1 MVYSFIIT
9 ILLVFVPINLSH
21 SELVVVS
28 GKIYQPKADRKKIYG
43 TVRPLTRT
51 QKIQQGLIK
60 EPRMVTCRLKKRV
73 KTKSGEEVCIYQ
85 GQNKTYEMA
94 IENKCPRQYQCK
106 YNPYGSEPNIGSV
119 IDSLNEA
126 VK

>member
-1 MVYSFIIT
+1 MVLIYALLLSLIALPSDLHSGAKT
-9 ILLVFVPINLSH
+9 I
-21 SELVVVS
+21 
-28 GKIYQPKADRKKIYG
+28 GKKKEY
-43 TVRPLTRT
+43 TRQ

-85 GQNKTYEMA
+85 GQNRTYEMA
-94 IENKCPRQYQCK
+94 IENKCPREYKCK

>member
-1 MVYSFIIT
+1 MLKT
-9 ILLVFVPINLSH
+9 LLVLLLALMPATVANTEIYIAG
-21 SELVVVS
+21 
-28 GKIYQPKADRKKIYG
+28 GKMYQGKGNQKKIYG

-60 EPRMVTCRLKKRV
+60 EPKMVTCKLKYRK
-73 KTKSGEEVCIYQ
+73 KTKSGDEVCIYQ

-94 IENKCPRQYQCK
+94 IERNCPRQYKCK
-106 YNPYGSEPNIGSV
+106 YNPYGEEPNIGSV

>member
-1 MVYSFIIT
+1 MLKFILVLLLTLTPATISKTDILIT
-9 ILLVFVPINLSH
+9 G
-21 SELVVVS
+21 
-28 GKIYQPKADRKKIYG
+28 GKIYQPKDNKKKTYG

-60 EPRMVTCRLKKRV
+60 EPKMVTCRLKKRV

-94 IENKCPRQYQCK
+94 IEQNCPKQYKCK
-106 YNPYGSEPNIGSV
+106 YNPYGDVPNIGSV
-119 IDSLNEA
+119 IDSLNDA

>member
-1 MVYSFIIT
+1 LVYSFIIS
-9 ILLVFVPINLSH
+9 ILLLFVPVNLSH
-21 SELVVVS
+21 SELVVVG
-28 GKIYQPKADRKKIYG
+28 GKMYTPKDKNKHLGQRNK
-43 TVRPLTRT
+43 LTRQ
-51 QKIQQGLIK
+51 QKIQQGLITL
-60 EPRMVTCRLKKRV
+60 PRMVTCRLKKRV

-94 IENKCPRQYQCK
+94 IENKCPREYKCK